1 MVNNNNQIDITP
13 SWNFVAQGILAI
25 LDCNTN
31 IKPKDRA
38 NIKGLL
44 LDMSQAS
51 DQLVDLMKQLTEKLG
66 LEDGCTVGK

>member
-1 MVNNNNQIDITP
+1 MQDYKTEKIDITP

-31 IKPKDRA
+31 IKTEDRE

-44 LDMSQAS
+44 LDMSGGGEQM
-51 DQLVDLMKQLTEKLG
+51 VDLMGQWKTPRELVSQI
-66 LEDGCTVGK
+66 